1 MHTHARHSTCVEAR
15 EQPCELG
22 SPPLSVSGVQ
32 VVRLAP
38 QMLSQLSHLLEP
50 RHLKQDDRG
59 TLTLFKRHRHAYD
72 HI

>member
-1 MHTHARHSTCVEAR
+1 MHTHAR

-38 QMLSQLSHLLEP
+38 QMLSQLSRLLEP
-50 RHLKQDDRG
+50 RITISFNVCLYH
-59 TLTLFKRHRHAYD
+59 
-72 HI
+72 